1 MICGWKGGRCAHD
14 AILDTRSLKIE
25 RAKEALAYL
34 DLSPLPSF
42 PCPPR
47 LASRDLRAGI
57 SLFRARNKL
66 LPYEK
71 WFRKTFRKL
80 RNCAR
85 SMKHREGCPFHR
97 YPQTPFWQR
106 PLPPQSVL
114 TSSIHKPQLFSQEI
128 VLVMRYSSLI
138 LQNVTIL
145 CCAEASHIRLQNSGR
160 ISHQS
165 RLTVDE

>member
-66 LPYEK
+66 LPNEK
-71 WFRKTFRKL
+71 WVRKSFRKL
-80 RNCAR
+80 WNCIR
-85 SMKHREGCPFHR
+85 SMKHREG
-97 YPQTPFWQR
+97 YPIPALSPNTVLATPTVATICVDFFDTQTAAF
-106 PLPPQSVL
+106 PPGNRVGHD
-114 TSSIHKPQLFSQEI
+114 T
-128 VLVMRYSSLI
+128 
-138 LQNVTIL
+138 
-145 CCAEASHIRLQNSGR
+145 
-160 ISHQS
+160 
-165 RLTVDE
+165 

>member
-57 SLFRARNKL
+57 SLFRACNKL

-71 WFRKTFRKL
+71 RLEDSLQVVELPELHLLHEAPGRVSVPALSPNTVL
-80 RNCAR
+80 A
-85 SMKHREGCPFHR
+85 
-97 YPQTPFWQR
+97 TPC
-106 PLPPQSVL
+106 L
-114 TSSIHKPQLFSQEI
+114 H
-128 VLVMRYSSLI
+128 
-138 LQNVTIL
+138 NL
-145 CCAEASHIRLQNSGR
+145 C
-160 ISHQS
+160 
-165 RLTVDE
+165 